1 MEYEELSDEVKI
13 LIDKEA
19 DARCKFKME
28 QFFESI
34 KNIIHIKESSPD
46 PYVQLAANH
55 LREDQIIILERY
67 RKEMDM
73 GLPRDNMI
81 IEARQEFK
89 QRTDSLFDKNYMQS
103 LRGKI
108 DIRRIEAIKRFI
120 AERLEMAFDLDSTPA
135 KIDYR
140 PYTSTFRYRMER
152 EKLHSTKQT

>member
-19 DARCKFKME
+19 DARCKFKMG

-89 QRTDSLFDKNYMQS
+89 QKTEELFDKIYAPA
-103 LRGKI
+103 LRGSL
-108 DIRRIEAIKRFI
+108 DGRRIESIIRFI
-120 AERLEMAFDLDSTPA
+120 AERIEIAFDLDSTPA

-140 PYTSTFRYRMER
+140 PYSSSYRYRMEQ
-152 EKLHSTKQT
+152 EKINPTKQ